1 MKIRQLTKQK
11 QDKLLTIRL
20 LIKIEKKGVFRQ
32 SDGWRYVFVADF
44 GAFHCQA
51 TMKFEASHNL

>member
-32 SDGWRYVFVADF
+32 SDDRG
-44 GAFHCQA
+44 
-51 TMKFEASHNL
+51 